1 MILAG
6 AWVVAS
12 PVDAGPR
19 ARLPVKHG
27 TPGVEL
33 AGGELAKVVFHT
45 LVHAWHRH
53 ASGAYADLCRL
64 AVVLLDRS
72 TCCNT

>member
-33 AGGELAKVVFHT
+33 AGGELAKVVFIH
-45 LVHAWHRH
+45 
-53 ASGAYADLCRL
+53 LCTRGTGMRPAL
-64 AVVLLDRS
+64 MQTSVDWQ
-72 TCCNT
+72 